1 MNTSTPSTTLLF
13 AGESLSVTL
22 IDKTTETVRVRAM
35 PARHLM
41 ELLDLF
47 DVGREAELLQ
57 KCVQRATGGNGWQP
71 IDEAFVDN
79 LEDESHLALVEK
91 AKALNFQR
99 AVSYGE
105 RQIANGQA
113 LQEMK
118 KRIAGAMMT
127 PIREELTSLMSSL
140 TSQLSQAAAGKQ
152 P

>member
-22 IDKTTETVRVRAM
+22 IDKTSATVRVRT
-35 PARHLM
+35 M

-47 DVGREAELLQ
+47 DVGREAELLE
-57 KCVQRATGGNGWQP
+57 KCVQVATGGNGWAAV
-71 IDEAFVDN
+71 DANFVDN
-79 LEDESHLALVEK
+79 LSEESHLALVEK

>member
-1 MNTSTPSTTLLF
+1 MSTASTTLLF
-13 AGESLSVTL
+13 AGESLAVTL
-22 IDKTTETVRVRAM
+22 IDKTSATVRVRTM

-57 KCVQRATGGNGWQP
+57 KCVQRATGGGGFENV
-71 IDEAFVDN
+71 DETFVDS
-79 LEDESHLALVEK
+79 LADESHLALVEK

-113 LQEMK
+113 LSEMK

-140 TSQLSQAAAGKQ
+140 TTQLSQAAAGKK